1 MNYLFLAVVLTFC
14 NACLSQEI
22 VTDYPKLPSMW
33 RAETIEP
40 GSPGN
45 GKGIESYKFVEKP
58 TKENPSA
65 LWSNYTDCQ
74 RLIYVPDNAN
84 ARRYLLGCESVNC
97 CWEEQ
102 SGNHVEFQ
110 IPNVHYSNPNKKVDV
125 YWQNANVTNF
135 GETFEADEWSWS
147 WTVKDKLSQEWRA
160 YTLPCETCVNGIKL
174 IQWQSRAMGLEW
186 WPIEFKGYHGIDES
200 SDEGKDFNSIFY
212 VPDICQKNNLLECP
226 SGLHDK
232 YFKKDE
238 KNDKNEKCCEEC
250 PKGTDKYYSIP
261 SKTSC
266 GESCIAPEDYN
277 KIHFFEPKM
286 EKALSKTPCEDN
298 GFIYKET
305 EVHSALIVKVEVD
318 LYEKSLNSG
327 RQSECD
333 VARYLR
339 NAGFPDSSIGTMV
352 CISKY
357 ESSWNCGATNK
368 NVDGSTDYGLF
379 EINSYYWCS
388 GDPTSRYNEC
398 NASCSSLM
406 DCQKNTNCAYKVYKE
421 QGYSAWYGYQY
432 HKSECDN
439 YPKPVCLDD
448 NEYAPVN
455 DLDIE
460 IYAGRWYQVYK
471 DHFDMTFQGEGSC
484 AVADYTLIDGN
495 IGVLNSQI
503 NKNGKVSQIKGS
515 AFYEDNNSG
524 GELSVMLDGVPK
536 TMPYWVIELGPIVDN
551 QYEYSII
558 SDDKRISL
566 FVLTRDVDRFYEKY
580 DKEVQEFLL
589 DMGFT
594 NYINKPLIM
603 SQIDCDYSQF
613 DITIKEV
620 SSPDCGTCGTAYQ
633 SCCIGFAIDG
643 YPCDCHLQE
652 GGSGEAGSNC
662 GDCGT
667 GFAACCIGYAA
678 DGYPCECDVQ

>member
-40 GSPGN
+40 GSPG
-45 GKGIESYKFVEKP
+45 KGIESYKFVEKP

-74 RLIYVPDNAN
+74 RLIYVPDNVN

-125 YWQNANVTNF
+125 YWQTANVTNF

-147 WTVKDKLSQEWRA
+147 WTVEDKLSQDWRA
-160 YTLPCETCVNGIKL
+160 YTLPCESCQNGIKL

-186 WPIEFKGYHGIDES
+186 WPIEFKGYDGIDES

-212 VPDICQKNNLLECP
+212 VPEICQKNNLLECP

-232 YFKKDE
+232 YFK
-238 KNDKNEKCCEEC
+238 N
-250 PKGTDKYYSIP
+250 
-261 SKTSC
+261 
-266 GESCIAPEDYN
+266 N
-277 KIHFFEPKM
+277 KI
-286 EKALSKTPCEDN
+286 ED
-298 GFIYKET
+298 
-305 EVHSALIVKVEVD
+305 KV
-318 LYEKSLNSG
+318 YSG

-388 GDPTSRYNEC
+388 GDPTSKYNEC

-448 NEYAPVN
+448 SEYSPVD

-460 IYAGRWYQVYK
+460 KYAGRWYQVYK
-471 DHFDMTFQGEGSC
+471 DHFDMAFQGEGTC
-484 AVADYTLIDGN
+484 AVADYTLMDGN

-524 GELSVMLDGVPK
+524 GELSVRLDGVPK
-536 TMPYWVIELGPIVDN
+536 TSPYWVIELGPIVDN
-551 QYEYSII
+551 QYEYSIV
-558 SDDKRISL
+558 SDNNRISL

-594 NYINKPLIM
+594 NNINKPIIM

-613 DITIKEV
+613 DMTIKEV
-620 SSPDCGTCGTAYQ
+620 GSANCGSCGTAYQ
-633 SCCIGFAIDG
+633 SCCIGFALDG